1 MSSVNG
7 FYESL
12 ENISGVRHRRNVPL
26 ATLTSFNVGGPADV
40 LAVAEDT
47 EGLRSMLGSFAEA
60 GARWFVLGA
69 GTNVVFEDAGY
80 RGVVVKLGS
89 GFGGITREHTTVFA
103 GGSAPWSNL
112 LASCAEFELSG
123 LERMA
128 GIPGTVGGAVFGNAG
143 AFGTSIADRVEW
155 VRGMDTLGADRKL
168 TRGEIGFSY
177 RRACFPAGF
186 VLTQVALSLKRGE
199 KGLLLATMDEILAK
213 RREKQPLEFPSA
225 GSVFKNPPEAK
236 AARLIEQAGLKGRR
250 VGGAQVS
257 EKHANFIVNVGGA
270 TAADILSLIEI
281 VREEVFKRFSLTLE
295 LEVKVVK

>member
-1 MSSVNG
+1 
-7 FYESL
+7 
-12 ENISGVRHRRNVPL
+12 
-26 ATLTSFNVGGPADV
+26 
-40 LAVAEDT
+40 
-47 EGLRSMLGSFAEA
+47 MLGSFAEA